1 MQDGAAN
8 LNHSDCRGTHF
19 LSSSIAIR
27 ARTTP
32 LALFLAFALPDTI
45 DILGITTVAGN
56 VPVEHTSRNA
66 RRIVEAAGRQD
77 IPVYP
82 GCARPLMGQPVTAEH
97 VHGADGLG
105 GSGLPDAERAA
116 EDFHAVDA
124 LVGFLEG
131 ATTPLVI
138 AAIGPL
144 TNIAMVL
151 MLRPDLVPRIRQLAV
166 MGGARTGG
174 NVTRNAEF
182 NIFADPHAAQI
193 VFSGDVPVS
202 VVPLDITRKLWPPVA
217 WFEAMKDFGEAGRAV
232 AAMWREAPVAL
243 HDVAV
248 TGLLAWPDLFTLGS
262 LFDPGGFG
270 TTRRAWAGPCS
281 KPAAAPHASSGRSGR
296 SGFSKGWAEAMRV
309 YRL

>member
-1 MQDGAAN
+1 MAPPISTIAAAVEP
-8 LNHSDCRGTHF
+8 LPVIFDCDPGKDD
-19 LSSSIAIR
+19 S
-27 ARTTP
+27 

-82 GCARPLMGQPVTAEH
+82 GCARPLMGQLVTAEH

-193 VFSGDVPVS
+193 VLSGEVPVS

-217 WFEAMKDFGEAGRAV
+217 WFEAMKGFGEPGRAV
-232 AAMWREAPVAL
+232 AAMWRESPVAL

-248 TGLLAWPDLFTLGS
+248 TGLLAWPDLFTLEACSIQVVWNDEASMGRTVFETGS
-262 LFDPGGFG
+262 GS
-270 TTRRAWAGPCS
+270 A
-281 KPAAAPHASSGRSGR
+281 HVVRSIR
-296 SGFSKGWAEAMRV
+296 QERFLERVAEAMRV
-309 YRL
+309 YRF